1 MRRGERQEVNPLY
14 LTPTADREVPVL
26 NYHFDWSII
35 TSGTYHEWL
44 VSGLK
49 ITLKISAISIV
60 LSFALGLTIAVM
72 RMSGNRLLRWLAYAY
87 LEFFRNT
94 PLLVQIFF
102 WYFGSYKILPTA
114 VNDWLNATGF
124 EFAAAVIAL
133 TIYTSAFIA
142 EDIRSGV
149 LSIPKEQ
156 MEAARSAGFSY
167 LRSMQYI
174 ILPQAVRITIPP
186 LVNQFLNVAKNSS
199 LAMTIGVMEITYQ
212 ARQVES
218 YTFKGFEAFTAA
230 TVVYLTL
237 SLVLTALV
245 NLYNE
250 KVLNIHKAV

>member
-1 MRRGERQEVNPLY
+1 LLSY
-14 LTPTADREVPVL
+14 T
-26 NYHFDWSII
+26 FDWSVI
-35 TSGTYHEWL
+35 TSGQYHDWL

-49 ITLKISAISIV
+49 VTLQLSLAGII
-60 LSFALGLTIAVM
+60 LSFLLGLIVAVM
-72 RMSGNRLLRWLAYAY
+72 RMSHLKLFRWSACVF
-87 LEFFRNT
+87 LEFTRNT

-102 WYFGSYKILPTA
+102 WYFGSYKLLPTA
-114 VNDWLNATGF
+114 VNEWLNNTGF
-124 EFAAAVIAL
+124 EFAAGLIAL

-156 MEAARSAGFSY
+156 MEAAQSSGFSY

-186 LVNQFLNVAKNSS
+186 LVNQFLNLAKNSS
-199 LAMTIGVMEITYQ
+199 LAMTIGVMELTYQ

-230 TVVYLTL
+230 TLVYLAISVVITF
-237 SLVLTALV
+237 LVDQ
-245 NLYNE
+245 YNDR
-250 KVLNIHKAV
+250 VLKIHKGA